1 VPRNPYAARLVKRRK
16 HKPGNLTDLLQ
27 VMWQALLEAEAVLE
41 AAEEDQAELKLKAVH
56 AIIQAG
62 RSYTKLL

>member
-1 VPRNPYAARLVKRRK
+1 
-16 HKPGNLTDLLQ
+16 
-27 VMWQALLEAEAVLE
+27 MWQALLEAEAVLE